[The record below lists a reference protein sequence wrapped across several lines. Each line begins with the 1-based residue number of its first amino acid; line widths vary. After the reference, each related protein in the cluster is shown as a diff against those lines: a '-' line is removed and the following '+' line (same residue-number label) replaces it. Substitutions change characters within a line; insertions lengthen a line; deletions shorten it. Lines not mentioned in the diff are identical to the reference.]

1 MADDKAGAKPD
12 SGAPAK
18 TDDASK
24 TPAPGATDAAS
35 QAAAAAAADKK
46 GDPKPD
52 DKAAADKAAADAAAA
67 AAAKPAPDG
76 KADAK
81 PAGPPEKYDFQVPEG
96 AKLFI
101 DETDIAK
108 LDALARASGLDNAAA
123 NEVLAK
129 QAQAYIDQS
138 ARFRTETESDD
149 TYGGAKLQETERL
162 ATAAMTKFAPIGTP
176 LGDALRRDLVKT
188 GFGNKLSVVSFL
200 ARIGKAMAEDQ
211 PGGSG
216 SEDATTR
223 DAAEILYGKT

>member
-12 SGAPAK
+12 SGAPAN
-18 TDDASK
+18 DDTSK
-24 TPAPGATDAAS
+24 APGASDAAS
-35 QAAAAAAADKK
+35 
-46 GDPKPD
+46 
-52 DKAAADKAAADAAAA
+52 KAGADAAADTKGDATPDEKPAGDKPA
-67 AAAKPAPDG
+67 ADASAEGKAKPAT
-76 KADAK
+76 DATTK
-81 PAGPPEKYDFQVPEG
+81 EPAGPPEKYAFVVPEG

-101 DETDIAK
+101 DDTDLAK
-108 LDALARASGLDNAAA
+108 LDALARASGLDNTAA

-138 ARFRTETESDD
+138 AQFRLETEADD

-162 ATAAMTKFAPIGTP
+162 ATAAMTKFAPAGTP
-176 LGDALRRDLVKT
+176 LGDQLRRDLVKT

-216 SEDATTR
+216 GTDAQTR
-223 DAAEILYGKT
+223 DAAQILYGKT